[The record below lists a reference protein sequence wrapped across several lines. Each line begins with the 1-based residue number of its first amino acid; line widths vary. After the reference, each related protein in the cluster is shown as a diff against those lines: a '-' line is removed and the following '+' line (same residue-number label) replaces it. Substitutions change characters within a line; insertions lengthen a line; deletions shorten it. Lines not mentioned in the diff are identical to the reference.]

1 MSYDPK
7 SPEMRRRRFRP
18 IPVRMLVP
26 NVITLL
32 AICAGL
38 TAIRLSTEGRMELAV
53 AAIVFA
59 AVLDGI
65 DGRVARMI
73 KGQSK
78 FGAELDSLADFVNF
92 GVAPGLIL
100 YFWQL
105 HELNNG
111 GWIAAMVF
119 AISGGLRLAR
129 FNATMDDPNKPAFA
143 ANFFTGVPAPAGA
156 ITVLLPIYLAFLG
169 LPRPPATLTALYTL
183 LIAFL
188 MVSRLPVFSGK
199 TVRMRVPPE
208 MVLPVFVSVIFFIA
222 LLIGYPWHILSAL
235 HGAVPLEPAARDG
248 SRIATMSARP
258 PRRRCAGWRALRR
271 LRRRRWL
278 RGPRTGAGQSARP
291 AELSGRTNRWTS
303 WVRSRCRLYGL
314 TEVRPFEKW
323 PTQKSGENAVT
334 ESATAPLPAALLEA
348 LARYDTPTI
357 CNAMEVVAPER
368 RLIGY
373 TTKPLVCPFPDLP
386 PMVGYARTVTIRSVL
401 KSGSA
406 GRRAGQAPH
415 RILRICRHR
424 PRPAHH
430 ASSRISTA
438 PTSAMARSGA
448 RSKATCTRRS
458 AASASSPTDRS
469 ATSRNGRRVSR
480 RWPARSARRMPGFT
494 PKASAARF
502 ASPE

>member
-1 MSYDPK
+1 MQMPVDPK

-59 AVLDGI
+59 AILDGL

-119 AISGGLRLAR
+119 PISGGLRLAR

-143 ANFFTGVPAPAGA
+143 ANYFTGVPAPAGA
-156 ITVLLPIYLAFLG
+156 ITVLLPVYLAFLG
-169 LPRPPATLTALYTL
+169 MPTPPAMLTALYTL

-222 LLIGYPWHILSAL
+222 LLVSYPWHI
-235 HGAVPLEPAARDG
+235 
-248 SRIATMSARP
+248 I
-258 PRRRCAGWRALRR
+258 
-271 LRRRRWL
+271 
-278 RGPRTGAGQSARP
+278 
-291 AELSGRTNRWTS
+291 
-303 WVRSRCRLYGL
+303 
-314 TEVRPFEKW
+314 
-323 PTQKSGENAVT
+323 
-334 ESATAPLPAALLEA
+334 
-348 LARYDTPTI
+348 
-357 CNAMEVVAPER
+357 
-368 RLIGY
+368 
-373 TTKPLVCPFPDLP
+373 
-386 PMVGYARTVTIRSVL
+386 
-401 KSGSA
+401 SA
-406 GRRAGQAPH
+406 GGGGFLFFLRRAGLGFFPFGPAGRMEVLSRPCAQ
-415 RILRICRHR
+415 CRRAGDAAGQCR
-424 PRPAHH
+424 PFK
-430 ASSRISTA
+430 
-438 PTSAMARSGA
+438 SGA
-448 RSKATCTRRS
+448 ATVCCHRTR
-458 AASASSPTDRS
+458 T
-469 ATSRNGRRVSR
+469 G
-480 RWPARSARRMPGFT
+480 
-494 PKASAARF
+494 
-502 ASPE
+502 